1 LLLEP
6 GNEVTSA
13 HASLNWQRKVASR
26 NARPAGWL
34 LAELRMRG
42 PVGFNRGRR
51 SSKQRVNRLRYSMI
65 EVITEVMPAS

>member
-1 LLLEP
+1 
-6 GNEVTSA
+6 
-13 HASLNWQRKVASR
+13 
-26 NARPAGWL
+26 
-34 LAELRMRG
+34 MRG